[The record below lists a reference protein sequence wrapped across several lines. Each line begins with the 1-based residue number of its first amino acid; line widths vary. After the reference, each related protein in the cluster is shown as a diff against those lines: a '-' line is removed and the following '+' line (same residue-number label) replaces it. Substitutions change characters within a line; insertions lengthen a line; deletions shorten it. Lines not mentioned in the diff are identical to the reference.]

1 VNFETAIERVLS
13 HEGNYVND
21 PRDPGGETKFGIS
34 KRTYP
39 GEDIRNLTRD
49 RAKFLYHRDFWE
61 PVVKTIADGALQ
73 FQMMDAAVNHGMDNA
88 VRFLQR
94 AAGVAD
100 DGHWGRHSHAALAR
114 MAIVDVHFLFMAERF
129 EFWAKLRAFDAFGR
143 GWVRRG
149 AQNLRF
155 IAADN

>member
-1 VNFETAIERVLS
+1 MNFDTAIERVLS
-13 HEGNYVND
+13 HEGHYVND

-61 PVVKTIADGALQ
+61 PVVKTIADGALR

-100 DGHWGRHSHAALAR
+100 DGHWGRYSHAALAR
-114 MAIVDVHFLFMAERF
+114 MAIVDVHHLFMAERF
-129 EFWAKLRAFDAFGR
+129 EFWAKLRAFDIFGR